1 MCFQLHLMMM
11 LLLLLLGLLT
21 GSAWSRASP
30 QNPLDKLAAG
40 ALSVGTG
47 IMGSLQEGAMATHQ
61 MNFDGGL
68 VAVRSKTAMGYGD
81 AMRPDSGEDS
91 DSSESDE
98 RRRRR
103 RRRRNTNS
111 TSSDGGSYRN
121 SSRSFSLHQAL
132 HRLKRSPC
140 GMNMGATTESADD
153 VEARKSRARKRAAN
167 NNASRTRIRKTST
180 KKKLLESRRRRRRQA
195 AQQQQQQLGAGLGEQ
210 VKGLFLSFM
219 DNMADMVQQ
228 VRQQVKGAA
237 AQATGGMQTI

>member
-1 MCFQLHLMMM
+1 MCFQLHLMM
-11 LLLLLLGLLT
+11 LLLLLGLLT

-30 QNPLDKLAAG
+30 ENPLEKLAVG
-40 ALSVGTG
+40 ALSAGTG
-47 IMGSLQEGAMATHQ
+47 IMSSLQEGALATQQ
-61 MNFDGGL
+61 MNFNGGL

-103 RRRRNTNS
+103 RRNTNS
-111 TSSDGGSYRN
+111 TSTSNSSYRN

-140 GMNMGATTESADD
+140 GMKMGATTESADD
-153 VEARKSRARKRAAN
+153 VEARKKRARKRAAN
-167 NNASRTRIRKTST
+167 NNASRTRISKTST

-195 AQQQQQQLGAGLGEQ
+195 TQQQQQQLGAGLGEQ
-210 VKGLFLSFM
+210 VKGLFLSFI

-228 VRQQVKGAA
+228 VRQQVKGAT
-237 AQATGGMQTI
+237 AQATGGM